1 MGEKPRKRDRSVTRL
16 KPKPVPSER
25 PPADPAVA
33 MSLKLKPPEDYLL
46 ARDLCSYGYYLLEPN
61 FWDVRTQQFRRVLDL
76 GKRAVNVLIR
86 QHRAKPGSQLN
97 VDIDTKLTTS
107 EAAELRRQ
115 VVRTL
120 RLDEP
125 ASTIAAF
132 HALDGRWA
140 AGGRGRVSR
149 SPTMFEDVIKTVTS
163 CNVTW
168 PSTVSMNRKLC
179 FVAGR
184 RATSGLPAFPTA
196 KKLASMRPA
205 TLRARCGVGYRDG
218 RIVELA
224 GLFVKGKIDVA
235 WFENPA
241 TPDEEVRKALLDL
254 PGIGPYAA
262 ANIMQ
267 LLGRFG
273 HLPLDTESVRHG
285 RTVLAMRGSGSSIM
299 KRLHKHFAPFG
310 EHRFR
315 SYWFELWAF
324 YESKRGPSHTWER
337 ETTGKSFTAAALK

>member
-1 MGEKPRKRDRSVTRL
+1 MAKR
-16 KPKPVPSER
+16 KPKPVPVAR

-33 MSLKLKPPEDYLL
+33 MSLRLTPPEDYLL

-61 FWDVRTQQFRRVLDL
+61 FWDVRTQRFRRVLDL
-76 GKRAVNVLIR
+76 GKRAVAVLIS
-86 QHRAKPGSQLN
+86 QPRAKPGASLN
-97 VDIDTKLTTS
+97 VHIDTKLTAPET
-107 EAAELRRQ
+107 AELQRQ
-115 VVRTL
+115 LIRML

-125 ASTIAAF
+125 AETIAAF
-132 HALDGRWA
+132 HAVDDRWA
-140 AGGRGRVSR
+140 MGGRGRVSR

-184 RATSGLPAFPTA
+184 RSTSGLPAFPTA

-224 GLFVKGKIDVA
+224 KLFVKGKIDVA

-241 TPDEEVRKALLDL
+241 TPDEDVRKALLDL

-285 RTVLAMRGSGSSIM
+285 RTVLAMRGSGNSIM

>member
-1 MGEKPRKRDRSVTRL
+1 MAKRTRKQES
-16 KPKPVPSER
+16 PNAAES
-25 PPADPAVA
+25 AAA
-33 MSLKLKPPEDYLL
+33 MSLSLKPPRDYLL
-46 ARDLCSYGYYLLEPN
+46 SRDLCSYGYYLLEPN
-61 FWDVRTQQFRRVLDL
+61 FWDVAAQRFRRVLDL
-76 GKRAVNVLIR
+76 GGKAVTVLVSQPRPRPGATLHVDVDAPVAGAALEELHR
-86 QHRAKPGSQLN
+86 Q
-97 VDIDTKLTTS
+97 
-107 EAAELRRQ
+107 LRRL
-115 VVRTL
+115 L

-125 ASTIAAF
+125 AQTIAAF
-132 HALDGRWA
+132 HALDPRWA
-140 AGGRGRVSR
+140 GSGRGRVSR

-184 RATSGLPAFPTA
+184 KSSGGLPAFPTA
-196 KKLASMRPA
+196 DRLASLRPS
-205 TLRARCGVGYRDG
+205 TLRARCGVGYRDA

-224 GLFVKGKIDVA
+224 KLFAKGKLDPA

-241 TPDEEVRKALLDL
+241 TPDQDVRAALLEL

-285 RTVLAMRGSGSSIM
+285 RTVLGMRGSSNSIM